1 MTDTEVATT
10 IVSYLSNKLNINTIP
25 QDYTNDIV
33 SVSLNYLPSTKV
45 FSAALDITHRLTNEE
60 NINEIVERNIKWF
73 TNVVKW
79 KLGLDNPSRVY
90 KDFTSENWKLARV
103 ILEYDLTDE
112 LVDKLIALEAM
123 TSRGLIRV

>member
-1 MTDTEVATT
+1 MTDTEVATA
-10 IVSYLSNKLNINTIP
+10 IVFYLSNKLNINEIP

-45 FSAALDITHRLTNEE
+45 FNAALDITHRLTSKE
-60 NINEIVERNIKWF
+60 NLDEIVERNIKWF

-90 KDFTSENWKLARV
+90 KDFTNEFPPARV
-103 ILEYDLTDE
+103 ILMYNLTEDIE
-112 LVDKLIALEAM
+112 NAWLLLSKM
-123 TSRGLIRV
+123 R

>member
-10 IVSYLSNKLNINTIP
+10 IVFYLSNKLNINAIP
-25 QDYTNDIV
+25 QDSTNDIA

-45 FSAALDITHRLTNEE
+45 FNVALDITHRLTSEE
-60 NINEIVERNIKWF
+60 NIDEIAERNIKWF

-90 KDFTSENWKLARV
+90 KDLMSENWKLARV
-103 ILEYDLTDE
+103 ILMYDLTEDIE
-112 LVDKLIALEAM
+112 NTLLLLSKI
-123 TSRGLIRV
+123 G

>member
-10 IVSYLSNKLNINTIP
+10 IVFYLSNKLNINAIS
-25 QDYTNDIV
+25 QDATNDII
-33 SVSLNYLPSTKV
+33 SVGLNYTPSDKV
-45 FSAALDITHRLTNEE
+45 FNVMLDITHRLTSEE
-60 NINEIVERNIKWF
+60 NINEIVERNVKWF

-103 ILEYDLTDE
+103 MLMYDLTEDIE
-112 LVDKLIALEAM
+112 NTLLLLSKM
-123 TSRGLIRV
+123 R

>member
-1 MTDTEVATT
+1 MTDREVATA
-10 IVSYLSNKLNINTIP
+10 IVFYLSNKLNINEIP

-33 SVSLNYLPSTKV
+33 SVSLSYIPSTKV
-45 FSAALDITHRLTNEE
+45 FNAALDITHRLTTEE

-90 KDFTSENWKLARV
+90 KDFTYEFPPARV
-103 ILEYDLTDE
+103 ILMYDLTEDIE
-112 LVDKLIALEAM
+112 NAWLLLSKM
-123 TSRGLIRV
+123 R

>member
-1 MTDTEVATT
+1 MTDTEVATA
-10 IVSYLSNKLNINTIP
+10 IVFYLSNELNINEIP

-45 FSAALDITHRLTNEE
+45 FNAALDITHRLTTEE

-103 ILEYDLTDE
+103 ILMYDLTEDME
-112 LVDKLIALEAM
+112 NTLLLLSKM
-123 TSRGLIRV
+123 R

>member
-1 MTDTEVATT
+1 MTDIEVATT
-10 IVSYLSNKLNINTIP
+10 IVSYLSNKLNINEIP

-45 FSAALDITHRLTNEE
+45 FNAALDITHRLTTEE

-73 TNVVKW
+73 TNIVKW

-90 KDFTSENWKLARV
+90 KDFTYEFPPVRV
-103 ILEYDLTDE
+103 ILMYDLTEDIE
-112 LVDKLIALEAM
+112 NTWLLLSKM
-123 TSRGLIRV
+123 R

>member
-1 MTDTEVATT
+1 MTDTEVATA
-10 IVSYLSNKLNINTIP
+10 IVFYLSNELNINEIP

-45 FSAALDITHRLTNEE
+45 FNATLDITHRLTTEE

-90 KDFTSENWKLARV
+90 KDLMNENWKLARV
-103 ILEYDLTDE
+103 ILMYDLTEDME
-112 LVDKLIALEAM
+112 NTLLLLSKM
-123 TSRGLIRV
+123 G

>member
-1 MTDTEVATT
+1 MTDREVATT
-10 IVSYLSNKLNINTIP
+10 IVSYLSNKLNINEIP

-33 SVSLNYLPSTKV
+33 SVSLSYLPSTKV
-45 FSAALDITHRLTNEE
+45 FNAALDITHRLTTEE

-79 KLGLDNPSRVY
+79 KLDLDNPNRVY

-103 ILEYDLTDE
+103 ILMYDLTEDME
-112 LVDKLIALEAM
+112 NALLLLSKM
-123 TSRGLIRV
+123 R

>member
-1 MTDTEVATT
+1 MTDTEVTT
-10 IVSYLSNKLNINTIP
+10 AIVFYLSNKLNINTIP
-25 QDYTNDIV
+25 QDSTNDIV
-33 SVSLNYLPSTKV
+33 FVSLDYLPSTRV
-45 FSAALDITHRLTNEE
+45 FNVALAITHRLTNEE

-103 ILEYDLTDE
+103 VLMYDLTEDME
-112 LVDKLIALEAM
+112 NALLLLSKM
-123 TSRGLIRV
+123 G

>member
-1 MTDTEVATT
+1 MITMTDREVATT
-10 IVSYLSNKLNINTIP
+10 IVSYLSNKLNINEIP

-45 FSAALDITHRLTNEE
+45 FNAALDITHRLTTEE

-79 KLGLDNPSRVY
+79 KLGLDNLSRVY
-90 KDFTSENWKLARV
+90 KDCTYEFPPARV
-103 ILEYDLTDE
+103 ILMYDLTEDIE
-112 LVDKLIALEAM
+112 NAWLLLSKM
-123 TSRGLIRV
+123 R

>member
-1 MTDTEVATT
+1 M
-10 IVSYLSNKLNINTIP
+10 NINEIP

-45 FSAALDITHRLTNEE
+45 FNAALDITHRLTTEE

-73 TNVVKW
+73 TNYVKR

-90 KDFTSENWKLARV
+90 KEFMNENCQLARV
-103 ILEYDLTDE
+103 ILMYDLTEDIE
-112 LVDKLIALEAM
+112 NTLLLLSKIK
-123 TSRGLIRV
+123 

>member
-1 MTDTEVATT
+1 MTDIEVATT

-25 QDYTNDIV
+25 QDSTNDIV
-33 SVSLNYLPSTKV
+33 FVSLDYLPSTKV
-45 FSAALDITHRLTNEE
+45 FNVVLAITHRLTNEE

-90 KDFTSENWKLARV
+90 KDFTSENWKLARA
-103 ILEYDLTDE
+103 ILMYDLTEDME
-112 LVDKLIALEAM
+112 NALLLLFKM
-123 TSRGLIRV
+123 G